1 MCRTDIL
8 PYLPNCYSQNASNAM
23 LRHDMTK
30 QACLSGCARSNM
42 PSWLLSFCMFWQGE
56 PGSDGTKG
64 EKVSSV
70 SFLCLRLNSYLFPQV
85 LQHQNVSNL
94 INVISFFPWLA
105 TCLTGSKNQMSM
117 FWLFVQG
124 SLWPTLNFPAPSV
137 CFRESRVLRAPLS
150 ESFLTLS
157 PVSWPKP
164 NSKKARREK
173 LELGRKERG

>member
-8 PYLPNCYSQNASNAM
+8 PYLPNCNGQNASNAM

-30 QACLSGCARSNM
+30 RACLSGCALSNL

-70 SFLCLRLNSYLFPQV
+70 SFLCLRLNSFLFAQV

-94 INVISFFPWLA
+94 INVVYFFHDWHLVWPGQRTKWVCSDYSFKAVCDPLW
-105 TCLTGSKNQMSM
+105 T
-117 FWLFVQG
+117 
-124 SLWPTLNFPAPSV
+124 SL
-137 CFRESRVLRAPLS
+137 LRLCA
-150 ESFLTLS
+150 
-157 PVSWPKP
+157 
-164 NSKKARREK
+164 
-173 LELGRKERG
+173 LGRVVFCVPHSRRVF